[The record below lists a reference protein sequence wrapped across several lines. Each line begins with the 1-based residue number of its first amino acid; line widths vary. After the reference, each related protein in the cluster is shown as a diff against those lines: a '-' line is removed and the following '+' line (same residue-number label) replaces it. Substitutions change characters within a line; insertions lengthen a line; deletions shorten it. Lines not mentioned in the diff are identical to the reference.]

1 MCAAIVHS
9 AKGSFWCPGV
19 WKSRLGLGPMM
30 KPSCVRVLM
39 RCSGARSILE
49 RNILCRII
57 GRHKCSCLTL
67 ENTFKCYD
75 LENGPTMD
83 VELSRDDALAMYTQM
98 LEVRRFETLA
108 GNYYKERKIRGFC
121 HLYNGQ
127 EAVAVGMKQRLRSCD
142 SVITAY
148 RCHAWTYL
156 MGVSMHE
163 IMAELLGVRSG
174 CSRGKGG
181 SMHMYSDRFYGGN
194 GIVGAQV
201 PLGAGIALA
210 HRYRKDNGVAV
221 VLYGDGAANQ
231 GQVFES
237 YNMAKLW
244 CLPCIFVCENNHYG
258 MGTHVRR
265 ASAMSEFYMR
275 GQYIPGLWVD
285 GNQVLAVRSATQ
297 FAVDHALNHGPIVL
311 EMSTYR
317 YVGHSMSDPG
327 TSYRSRDEVQAAREK
342 RDPITSFRSQIIA
355 LCLAD
360 EEELKALEDKTKKQV
375 DNICKKASTDKEVEL
390 HELHTDIYSK
400 NVDGK
405 IRNVSGFNLEHIKL
419 AEVCFGKPR
428 RTPACEINDVPVGA
442 AIDVAKAK
450 ERKAEQEAKKAKEDA
465 KGKGKGEPKG
475 ADSKPPKGED
485 GDKKTSSATETPAAK
500 TPPPTKEPPA
510 PKK

>member
-1 MCAAIVHS
+1 
-9 AKGSFWCPGV
+9 
-19 WKSRLGLGPMM
+19 MM
-30 KPSCVRVLM
+30 KFSCVRVAM
-39 RCSGARSILE
+39 RCSGAGSILE

-83 VELSRDDALAMYTQM
+83 VELSREDALTMYTQM
-98 LEVRRFETLA
+98 LELRRFETVA

-156 MGVSMHE
+156 MGVSLYE
-163 IMAELLGVRSG
+163 IMAELFGVRTG

-181 SMHMYSDRFYGGN
+181 SMHMYSDKFYGGN

-201 PLGAGIALA
+201 PLGAGIGLA
-210 HRYRKDNGVAV
+210 HSYRKDNGVSV

-231 GQVFES
+231 GQIFES
-237 YNMAKLW
+237 FNMAKLW

-258 MGTHVRR
+258 MGTHVKR
-265 ASAMSEFYMR
+265 ASAMTEFYMR

-297 FAVDHALNHGPIVL
+297 FAVEHALKHGPIVL

-327 TSYRSRDEVQAAREK
+327 TSYRSREEVQATREK

-360 EEELKALEDKTKKQV
+360 EEELKALDDKTRKQV
-375 DNICKKASTDKEVEL
+375 DSICKKATTDREVEL
-390 HELHTDIYSK
+390 DELHTDIYAK

-405 IRNVSGFNLEHIKL
+405 IRGVSGFHLEHIKL
-419 AEVCFGKPR
+419 AEVCFGKPKK
-428 RTPACEINDVPVGA
+428 TPASEINDVPVGA
-442 AIDVAKAK
+442 EIDVAKAK
-450 ERKAEQEAKKAKEDA
+450 ERQAKQDAKKAKEA
-465 KGKGKGEPKG
+465 KGGNKKG
-475 ADSKPPKGED
+475 ADAKQPKGEGD
-485 GDKKTSSATETPAAK
+485 GGDKKAKPAAQ
-500 TPPPTKEPPA
+500 PPTKAPPA